1 MRRTTLATTPSR
13 QPNDSSEMCNFDL
26 IMAVD
31 RPTTSDESDVGQFKS
46 PFSEDALNHLQHSSF
61 AKKTFDNATGA
72 VSRLFSVNEG

>member
-1 MRRTTLATTPSR
+1 
-13 QPNDSSEMCNFDL
+13 
-26 IMAVD
+26 MAVD